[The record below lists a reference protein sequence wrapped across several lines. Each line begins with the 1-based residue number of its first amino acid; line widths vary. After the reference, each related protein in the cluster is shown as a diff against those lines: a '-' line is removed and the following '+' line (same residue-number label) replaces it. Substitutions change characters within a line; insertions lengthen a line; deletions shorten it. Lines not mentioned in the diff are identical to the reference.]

1 MPTKYKPQLDH
12 VGFDWFNQSNQFH
25 QDLLAVEPEIL
36 EKLGFYKAY
45 DCLDPDIAHT
55 EARELINQLSGVI
68 SLAAAIRMD
77 GGFKAPNKLIA
88 TLEAVEKNPSL
99 IFTHALEPEALCTL
113 ALHYQRADERPG
125 TWWWDVDR
133 QENAPLPEPERV
145 RQAASSAIVALKSEA
160 GPGRPQDKV
169 TECLAVKTREIYLR
183 YNISVTRHS
192 ELSSTDGMLCQVEA
206 GPFFDFLERLLAPLN
221 RFFASLPKHYY
232 ATPISPAYVARMAVE
247 LTQDRLQQQRP
258 IRYRKAP
265 EEVGASTT
273 QLPPYTSSPS
283 HFSSCLIAR
292 VRILAPE
299 EEQSDERRS
308 LHPRKDKVR
317 L

>member
-1 MPTKYKPQLDH
+1 LVADASFGECKMPTKYKPQLNH
-12 VGFDWFNQSNQFH
+12 VGFDWSNQSNQFH
-25 QDLLAVEPEIL
+25 QDLLAIETEIL
-36 EKLGFYKAY
+36 EKSGFCAMYGW
-45 DCLDPDIAHT
+45 LDHAIVHG
-55 EARELINQLSGVI
+55 EARELIRELSGII

-77 GGFKAPNKLIA
+77 AGFKAPNKLIA

-99 IFTHALEPEALCTL
+99 IFTHTLEPEALYTL

-133 QENAPLPEPERV
+133 PENAPLPEPERV

-160 GPGRPQDKV
+160 GPGRPKDTA
-169 TECLAVKTREIYLR
+169 TEYLAVKTREIYLR
-183 YNISVTRHS
+183 YNLSVTRHS

-206 GPFFDFLERLLAPLN
+206 GPFFDFLELLLAPLN

-232 ATPISPAYVARMAVE
+232 AGPISPAFVARMAVE

-265 EEVGASTT
+265 EEIGASTT
-273 QLPPYTSSPS
+273 QFPP
-283 HFSSCLIAR
+283 
-292 VRILAPE
+292 
-299 EEQSDERRS
+299 
-308 LHPRKDKVR
+308 
-317 L
+317 